1 MKRRAGMGV
10 SGLSL
15 LRELRR
21 GYGALSK
28 RTDWHPFDL
37 SMRMLDSWIIDCE
50 HLMERLS
57 GEFKEGQRQEEYDQ
71 ADVVSCVAL
80 GVEALG
86 GFPEARLRW
95 RSGTHSAVVVVA
107 LGAGHL
113 GTCV

>member
-1 MKRRAGMGV
+1 MLV
-10 SGLSL
+10 VCLEVWDETLSWFIEGRL
-15 LRELRR
+15 
-21 GYGALSK
+21 
-28 RTDWHPFDL
+28 TDWHPFDL
-37 SMRMLDSWIIDCE
+37 SMRMLDSWIIDRE
-50 HLMERLS
+50 HLMKWFP
-57 GEFKEGQRQEEYDQ
+57 GEFKKRQRQEEYDQ